1 MMCVGLIPLR
11 ETAFETSSGSL
22 TLLLLQIKT
31 FIFLSPSSLLV
42 IRMNA
47 ACRPSIQLVSS
58 AFVPVIAEKKWIYGE
73 AEKRSK
79 TFCNAGRGV
88 RNDPSKSSPEIN
100 EVLFVERK
108 ECHRGLG
115 KSAREEKVELVE
127 YFPKK

>member
-1 MMCVGLIPLR
+1 
-11 ETAFETSSGSL
+11 
-22 TLLLLQIKT
+22 
-31 FIFLSPSSLLV
+31 
-42 IRMNA
+42 
-47 ACRPSIQLVSS
+47 VSS
-58 AFVPVIAEKKWIYGE
+58 AFVPAIAEKKWIYGE

-100 EVLFVERK
+100 EGLFVERK